1 MGKNKDGK
9 ATEMSVRFG
18 DYKKVQGR
26 MINHSVEWDSP
37 DGKASTSVVSNI
49 AFDKKVDAK
58 LFAMPK

>member
-1 MGKNKDGK
+1 
-9 ATEMSVRFG
+9 MSVRFG